1 MTASLHPAQRS
12 RQDITVVDI
21 SAGAGGLACG
31 LAEAGFRPVLLLESD
46 PDARATITANTPWH
60 VEPFHDFDPSEFMGS
75 ENVSLIAGNLSSAGI
90 SVAGPRQESGEE
102 QYARALERIEAVRPR
117 AVLLLNVAGLMAQRF
132 QGLRLDLDQRLA
144 DLGYQVAWRVI
155 DSASFGLPQSRRR
168 AALVAFRQGQ
178 FTRFVWPAG
187 GVEVPTV
194 GEFLRSHMSSEGWP
208 GAAQWSRLAAGI
220 APTIVGGSKRHGGA
234 DLGPTRTKAIWY
246 SLGVDPRGIANGPPG
261 PDTPVRAMPRLT
273 TEMLAALQG
282 FPPDW
287 RFVGKKTSIYRQI
300 ASAFPPHTAAVLGAE
315 IAAALKSS

>member
-1 MTASLHPAQRS
+1 M
-12 RQDITVVDI
+12 
-21 SAGAGGLACG
+21 
-31 LAEAGFRPVLLLESD
+31 LLLESD